1 MARRRVGGGKAT
13 RVCFLDIET
22 TGTEA
27 DVSMVTGIGIL
38 EEGGRFMFIQVE
50 KPEDEKAGLE
60 KALKILSGYDV
71 VFTWRGR
78 DFDVPFIVARALK
91 HGVDP
96 SPLYEVMHLDL
107 ADFTRSHM
115 RLSRT
120 DLYNVARFLGI
131 KKDVATQGRDM
142 PLTYLETL
150 AREKRKPWRKIREH
164 CRDDLV
170 TLMQVYRRLK
180 PLLKMLKPEL
190 AL

>member
-1 MARRRVGGGKAT
+1 MVRGRTEVKAT

-27 DVSMVTGIGIL
+27 DVAIVTGIGIL
-38 EEGGRFMFIQVE
+38 EENGRFTFIQVN
-50 KPEDEKAGLE
+50 KPEEEKSGLE
-60 KALKILSGYDV
+60 KALKILDRYDV

-78 DFDVPFIVARALK
+78 DFDIPFMVARALK
-91 HGVDP
+91 HRIDP
-96 SPLYEVMHLDL
+96 TPLYEIMHLDL
-107 ADFTRSHM
+107 ADFTRSHL

-131 KKDVATQGRDM
+131 EKDTTIHGKDM

-150 AREKRKPWRKIREH
+150 AKTRRKPWRKIKQH
-164 CRDDLV
+164 CKDDLV
-170 TLMQVYRRLK
+170 TLMMVYRRLK
-180 PLLKMLKPEL
+180 PLLRKLKPEL